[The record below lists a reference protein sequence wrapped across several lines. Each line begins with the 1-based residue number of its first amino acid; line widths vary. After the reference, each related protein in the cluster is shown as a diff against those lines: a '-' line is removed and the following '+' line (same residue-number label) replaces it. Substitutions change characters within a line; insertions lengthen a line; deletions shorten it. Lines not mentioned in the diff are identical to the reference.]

1 MGWLLG
7 HHPWEFMAAWGPS
20 LPLRGGHPRERAG
33 QGSDCGARSTFCNWH
48 RLGPFEGEFA
58 WSCPDRHCA
67 REVTLHGSVDGS
79 PVMGFGYLGRGAE
92 PIASKEPGGCQPSG
106 ELKWPAKAL
115 GHHLWE
121 FGKVTVHGRREP
133 SQCCTT
139 TSVSAH
145 YQYSSESAWIWLA
158 A

>member
-1 MGWLLG
+1 MPHTIHANGSNVREARVDASALSQWKVCPRCRWAPEVTVHG
-7 HHPWEFMAAWGPS
+7 MAAGSPSMGVHGCMGPS

-33 QGSDCGARSTFCNWH
+33 QGSDGGARSTFCNWH

-106 ELKWPAKAL
+106 EL
-115 GHHLWE
+115 
-121 FGKVTVHGRREP
+121 
-133 SQCCTT
+133 
-139 TSVSAH
+139 
-145 YQYSSESAWIWLA
+145 
-158 A
+158 